1 VPPPGR
7 VKASQRTAKGR
18 HAESVV
24 AMSMASEGWSV
35 LERNWRRGRGEI
47 DIVAFRAGTLA
58 FVEVKTIDAFGTES
72 LAVSVGP
79 GKRARIVETSKLFLA
94 MHREF
99 SSATVR
105 YDVASVR
112 SGAMADYYEN
122 AFAERT

>member
-1 VPPPGR
+1 M
-7 VKASQRTAKGR
+7 
-18 HAESVV
+18 V
-24 AMSMASEGWSV
+24 ALSMMSDGWSV

-47 DIVAFRAGTLA
+47 DIVAYRAGTLA
-58 FVEVKTIDAFGTES
+58 FVEVKAIDGFGTES
-72 LAVSVGP
+72 LSVSIGP
-79 GKRARIVETSKLFLA
+79 RKRTRIVETSKLFLS

>member
-1 VPPPGR
+1 VPVREKVEPR
-7 VKASQRTAKGR
+7 QRTSKGR
-18 HAESVV
+18 LAEALVAES
-24 AMSMASEGWSV
+24 MAGIGWTV

-47 DIVAFRAGTLA
+47 DIIAFMDGILA
-58 FVEVKTIDAFGTES
+58 FIEVKSIDAFGTES

-79 GKRARIVETSKLFLA
+79 GKRGRIVETSKLFLS

-112 SGAMADYYEN
+112 YGVMADYYEN

>member
-1 VPPPGR
+1 MAEALV
-7 VKASQRTAKGR
+7 ASTM
-18 HAESVV
+18 SV
-24 AMSMASEGWSV
+24 SGWTV
-35 LERNWRRGRGEI
+35 LERDWRRGSGEI
-47 DIVAFRAGTLA
+47 DIIAFKDGILA

-72 LAVSVGP
+72 LAASVGP
-79 GKRARIVETSKLFLA
+79 GKRGRIIETSKLFLS

>member
-1 VPPPGR
+1 MV
-7 VKASQRTAKGR
+7 Q
-18 HAESVV
+18 
-24 AMSMASEGWSV
+24 EGWSIV
-35 LERNWRRGRGEI
+35 ERNWRRGPGEL
-47 DIVAFRAGTLA
+47 DIVAFRDGVVA
-58 FVEVKTIDAFGTES
+58 FVEVKAIDGFGTEG

-79 GKRARIVETSKLFLA
+79 RKRARIVETSKLFLA

-105 YDVASVR
+105 FDVASVR

>member
-1 VPPPGR
+1 MPLPER
-7 VKASQRTAKGR
+7 VEAGKRTDKGR
-18 HAESVV
+18 RAESVV
-24 AMSMASEGWSV
+24 ALSMANAGGSV

-47 DIVAFRAGTLA
+47 DIVAYRAGTLA
-58 FVEVKTIDAFGTES
+58 FVEVKAIDAFGTES

-79 GKRARIVETSKLFLA
+79 GKRARIIETSKLFLD